1 MLLLLKE
8 DFSVAREEASF
19 SLPNISPLHALAG
32 DPMTNYFGEG
42 IESAR
47 GNEGGHRS
55 RCC

>member
-8 DFSVAREEASF
+8 DFSAAREEEFF
-19 SLPNISPLHALAG
+19 SPIFSSLHALAG

-42 IESAR
+42 IERAR

-55 RCC
+55 RR